1 MRQRFV
7 MVEDIDLRDV
17 DDTAYKFEG
26 CTDLADE
33 DKAVI
38 DIDKMRSLA
47 NAGEYGLR
55 GRLTEGS
62 LTLPPDTFT
71 YFLCGKYPAQVCAN
85 VILTST
91 LIGLYMDACN
101 WSDGFCRNPATVD

>member
-1 MRQRFV
+1 MK
-7 MVEDIDLRDV
+7 DIDLRDV

-33 DKAVI
+33 DKAVT

-47 NAGEYGLR
+47 NA
-55 GRLTEGS
+55 
-62 LTLPPDTFT
+62 
-71 YFLCGKYPAQVCAN
+71 
-85 VILTST
+85 
-91 LIGLYMDACN
+91 GLYMDACN